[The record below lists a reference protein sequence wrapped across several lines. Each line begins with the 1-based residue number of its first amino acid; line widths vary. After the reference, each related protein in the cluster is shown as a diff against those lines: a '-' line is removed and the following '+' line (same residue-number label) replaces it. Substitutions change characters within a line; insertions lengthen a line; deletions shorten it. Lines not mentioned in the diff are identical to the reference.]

1 MRATW
6 ALQDAKS
13 RFSEIVEDALHKG
26 PQWVT
31 RRGID
36 AVVIVA
42 ACDYRKVTAA
52 KGSLVRFFQDS
63 PLVGVKLDL
72 TRSKESARKVEL

>member
-1 MRATW
+1 MKATW

-13 RFSEIVEDALHKG
+13 RFSEVVEDALHRG

-31 RRGID
+31 RRGMD

-42 ACDYRKVTAA
+42 ARDYRKATAA
-52 KGSLVRFFQDS
+52 KSSLVRFFRDS
-63 PLVGVKLDL
+63 PLLGVKLDL
-72 TRSKESARKVEL
+72 TRSKEAARKVEL

>member
-1 MRATW
+1 MKATW

-13 RFSEIVEDALHKG
+13 RFSEVVEDALHKG

-31 RRGID
+31 RRGMD

-42 ACDYRKVTAA
+42 ARDYRKVTAA
-52 KGSLVRFFQDS
+52 KGSLVRFFRES

-72 TRSKESARKVEL
+72 TLSKETARQVEI

>member
-1 MRATW
+1 MKTTW

-13 RFSEIVEDALHKG
+13 RFSEVVEDALHKG

-31 RRGID
+31 RRGIE

-42 ACDYRKVTAA
+42 ACDYRKATAA
-52 KGSLVRFFQDS
+52 KGSLVRFFRES
-63 PLVGVKLDL
+63 PLVGAELDL
-72 TRSKESARKVEL
+72 TRSKAPARKVEL

>member
-1 MRATW
+1 MKSIW

-13 RFSEIVEDALHKG
+13 RFSEVVEDALHKG

-31 RRGID
+31 RRGAE

-42 ACDYRKVTAA
+42 ACDYRKATAA
-52 KGSLVRFFQDS
+52 KGSLVRFFRES
-63 PLVGVKLDL
+63 TLVGAELDL
-72 TRSKESARKVEL
+72 TRSKAPARKVEL